1 MGRAEGVLSV
11 LSRPLQI
18 NIWTDGVLSF
28 IPPEEREIEK
38 EGERE
43 KFYWLQF
50 VNHISIT
57 LVRENSN
64 DFHITYHV

>member
-1 MGRAEGVLSV
+1 MQQSAAVRIKNLGRAEGVLSV

-18 NIWTDGVLSF
+18 SIWTDGVLSF

-43 KFYWLQF
+43 IL
-50 VNHISIT
+50 
-57 LVRENSN
+57 LVTVRQSHKYNSSA
-64 DFHITYHV
+64 